1 MPMSKTMPSQTAT
14 TPRPIP
20 AVIPSFVAMDMMREA
35 NLLAAAGRSVIHL
48 ETGQPSTGAPLPVR
62 RAATDAIAHETLGYT
77 EALGLPALR
86 ARIARHYGEKHGI
99 AIDPARVV
107 ATTGSSAGLMLAF
120 LALTAPG
127 GRIGMARPSYPCYR
141 NIATALG
148 MEPVEIAC
156 GAEDGFQPTTDV
168 LDRLNR
174 PLDLLLVASPAN
186 PTGVVLPRQ
195 RLAEIASWCR
205 AAQVPLV
212 ADEIYHGLTY
222 GGQATTALEVDGDA
236 IVLNGFSKYYSMT
249 GWRLGWMIVPE
260 SKIRQVECLAQN
272 LYIAPPSVSQ
282 HAALAAFDA
291 TGELE
296 ANRERYA
303 GNRALLLGGLAR
315 LGLAVPASPDGAF
328 YIYARLPDGWPD
340 SAVIAHRWLQETG
353 VATTPGVD
361 FDTVDGGRYLRFG
374 YAGATEETLSRRSPD
389 WSIGICKFRHLR
401 PRRLRVMIG
410 SRKIRHSKR
419 ILL

>member
-1 MPMSKTMPSQTAT
+1 MSMSKTMPAAQSRPVPAT
-14 TPRPIP
+14 I
-20 AVIPSFVAMDMMREA
+20 ASFVAMDMMREA
-35 NLLAAAGRSVIHL
+35 NALAAAGRSIIHL
-48 ETGQPSTGAPLPVR
+48 ETGQPSTGPPRLVR
-62 RAATDAIAHETLGYT
+62 QAATDAIAHETLGYT

-86 ARIARHYGEKHGI
+86 ARIAAHYGQKHGL
-99 AIDPARVV
+99 AIDPARVI

-148 MEPVEIAC
+148 MEPVEIPC
-156 GAEDGFQPTTDV
+156 LAEDGFQPTV
-168 LDRLNR
+168 AALDSLNR

-186 PTGVVLPRQ
+186 PTGVVLPRA
-195 RLAEIASWCR
+195 RLAEIAGWCR
-205 AAQVPLV
+205 SAQVPLV

-222 GGQATTALEVDGDA
+222 GEQAATALEVDSDT

-291 TGELE
+291 TDELE
-296 ANRERYA
+296 ENRARYE
-303 GNRALLLGGLAR
+303 GNRRLLLDGLAR
-315 LGLAVPASPDGAF
+315 MGLGVPASPDGAF
-328 YIYARLPDGWPD
+328 YIYARLPEGWPD
-340 SAVIAHRWLQETG
+340 STAIAHRWLQETG
-353 VATTPGVD
+353 VAVTPGVD
-361 FDTVDGGRYLRFG
+361 FDTVDGGRYVRFG
-374 YAGATEETLSRRSPD
+374 YAGANEDIVEAVA
-389 WSIGICKFRHLR
+389 
-401 PRRLRVMIG
+401 RLEGWR
-410 SRKIRHSKR
+410 
-419 ILL
+419 L